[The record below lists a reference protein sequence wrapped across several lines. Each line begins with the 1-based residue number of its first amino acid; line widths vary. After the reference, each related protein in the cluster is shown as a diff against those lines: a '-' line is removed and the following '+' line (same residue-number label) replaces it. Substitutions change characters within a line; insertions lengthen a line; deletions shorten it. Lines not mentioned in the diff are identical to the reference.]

1 MGIILGTTDID
12 KIYFREQEL
21 SKVYLG
27 NELIYPTSQ
36 PTEQYIRAI
45 PTTITNDD
53 VAFQNTNTFGGW
65 DNRHIFLD
73 GSDTL
78 CQIWSATNIS
88 GYTRF
93 MVLNNN
99 ITNITPGHYRAT
111 LDSIRREGRKYAI
124 SLSAGTIDISPV
136 SYTYLQKKEFPIDEY
151 PFPETSKEQEHYK
164 YTIEYDVTEENPYCL
179 SFEVNW
185 SGGNGEIAVMYKMT
199 IEKLV
204 AN

>member
-12 KIYFREQEL
+12 KIYLGEQEL

-36 PTEQYIRAI
+36 PTEQYIRVI

-65 DNRHIFLD
+65 NNRHVFLD
-73 GSDTL
+73 GSDTR
-78 CQIWSATNIS
+78 CQIWGATNIS

-93 MVLNNN
+93 MVLNNSK
-99 ITNITPGHYRAT
+99 TNITPGSYRAT
-111 LDSIRREGRKYAI
+111 LDSIRREGREYAI
-124 SLSAGTIDISPV
+124 GLSAGITNIS
-136 SYTYLQKKEFPIDEY
+136 SYTYIQKKEFPIDKY

-185 SGGNGEIAVMYKMT
+185 SGRNGELPVMYKMT

>member
-1 MGIILGTTDID
+1 MGIKLGTTEIN
-12 KIYFREQEL
+12 KVYLGGQEL

-27 NELIYPTSQ
+27 NELIYPISQ
-36 PTEQYIRAI
+36 PTEQYVRVI

-53 VAFQNTNTFGGW
+53 VAFKNINTFGGW
-65 DNRHIFLD
+65 NNRHIFLD

-78 CQIWSATNIS
+78 CQIWSATNVS
-88 GYTRF
+88 SSTRF

-111 LDSIRREGRKYAI
+111 LDSIRREGRCYAI
-124 SLSAGTIDISPV
+124 SLSAGTTNISN
-136 SYTYLQKKEFPIDEY
+136 YTYLRKKEFPIDEY
-151 PFPETSKEQEHYK
+151 PFPETSEEQEHYK

-185 SGGNGEIAVMYKMT
+185 NRNGELAVMYKMT

-204 AN
+204 TN